1 MSIYAKSAKDQ
12 PVIIRRPIATTTTI
26 QAFGSGDN
34 YALPFDLFGD
44 DETIRVSGT
53 VIAIDGADLAL
64 GPLELRVNNGPRIPV
79 PLTFVGGVN
88 SYQYDLGVLVAGD
101 YTVTA
106 TFLRLRKTPMPAEGV
121 EVVYL
126 DEYEPSSATISF
138 GAASDPIYV
147 ASSKAE
153 RIRIRAVAPEIT
165 GCPFENLKQ
174 FPNLYNVLCGLWQRV
189 QDVKKRVRGTA

>member
-12 PVIIRRPIATTTTI
+12 PVVIRRPIVTTTTI

-44 DETIRVSGT
+44 DETIRINGT
-53 VIAIDGADLAL
+53 IIAADGADLSL
-64 GPLELRVNNGPRIPV
+64 GTLQVTVNKGPATPV
-79 PLTFVGGVN
+79 PMTFVGGVN
-88 SYQYDLGVLVAGD
+88 SYQYDLGMLVAGD

-126 DEYEPSSATISF
+126 DEYEPSSASISF

-153 RIRIRAVAPEIT
+153 RIRIRAVGPPIPA
-165 GCPFENLKQ
+165 CPFENLKQ
-174 FPNLYNVLCGLWQRV
+174 FPNLYNVLCGIWQRV
-189 QDVKKRVRGTA
+189 QNVKLRVRGTA

>member
-1 MSIYAKSAKDQ
+1 MKDQ

-44 DETIRVSGT
+44 DETIRINGT
-53 VIAIDGADLAL
+53 VIASDAADLSL
-64 GPLELRVNNGPRIPV
+64 GALELTINKGPPTPV
-79 PLTFVGGVN
+79 PMTFVGGVN

-153 RIRIRAVAPEIT
+153 RIRIRAVAPTEIP

-174 FPNLYNVLCGLWQRV
+174 FPNLYNVVCGLWQRV